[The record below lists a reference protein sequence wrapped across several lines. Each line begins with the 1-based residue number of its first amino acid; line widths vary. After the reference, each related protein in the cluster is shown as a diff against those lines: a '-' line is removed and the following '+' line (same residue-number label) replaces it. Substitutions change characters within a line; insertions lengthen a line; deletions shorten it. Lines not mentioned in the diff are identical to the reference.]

1 MRLNFNRIEIHN
13 FLSFSDE
20 IFEFDKQKGLNL
32 VCGKNNDIPG
42 SKNGCGK
49 SNVFDALVFSLYGQS
64 KDNIKNSNI
73 ANKFINSK
81 EVRVVTYFDIDGKSY
96 KVASGHNK
104 NGQPYCQ
111 LYEIDEDGNEVDM
124 TKSTMSE
131 TRKYLVE
138 EILHCDLSIFLR
150 TVLLSADQNYNF
162 FRLKKGDKKEFIEKL
177 FDISVFGKIY
187 EKIHRDVLDVDKAI
201 IAQQNKIIVLNKNN
215 DDYKQR
221 KTAFYDNSAKQLKIL
236 NESLT
241 AQLASK
247 QKLLSKNVSVNTA
260 EVDKYE
266 SMADKVHEAIRKV
279 NDKIAKAK
287 NSIELIAI
295 KMKSIDSDSLQ
306 KQKVIDKHAELLS
319 KLCKDCKKIFSDYY
333 SISKYEKAIEQ
344 NSKEHAALTANREE
358 QNASLKSYQ
367 QMLESCNEKL
377 RKIDQ
382 KIQSLTE
389 VQNQLNVQLQHL
401 DQKISSTE
409 AEISHVEKAENPYEE
424 LFQSCQI
431 EIAAEKEQLAKQ
443 TERYKYIK
451 YAENVVSQDTLRKFI
466 ISDLIGLLNSKI
478 KTYLTKFGAKY
489 QVIFDSDMN
498 YTFVSDGVECEYDN
512 FSSGEKARL
521 MIASCFAF
529 RDFMYIRNSFSSNI
543 LVLDEFID
551 SAIDG
556 LAIESILEILKDFSV
571 LWNQNIF
578 CISHRTE
585 MSNDVFDH
593 VIQLVK
599 TNNISKIEYLE

>member
-111 LYEIDEDGNEVDM
+111 LCEIDEDGNEADM

-221 KTAFYDNSAKQLKIL
+221 KTAFCDNAIKQLKAL
-236 NESLT
+236 NESLSE
-241 AQLASK
+241 QLASK
-247 QKLLSKNVSVNTA
+247 QKLLSKQVSVNTA

-287 NSIELIAI
+287 NGIELATL
-295 KMKSIDSDSLQ
+295 KMKSIDSDNLQ

-344 NSKEHAALTANREE
+344 NNKEQAALLANRDE

-367 QMLESCNEKL
+367 QMLESCDEKL
-377 RKIDQ
+377 CKIDQ

-389 VQNQLNVQLQHL
+389 VQNQLNAQLQHL
-401 DQKISSTE
+401 DSKISQTE
-409 AEISHVEKAENPYEE
+409 AEISQVEKAENPYEE
-424 LFQSCQI
+424 LFQSCQV

-571 LWNQNIF
+571 LWKQNIF

>member
-111 LYEIDEDGNEVDM
+111 LYEIDEDCTEVDM

-221 KTAFYDNSAKQLKIL
+221 KTAFYDNSAKQLEIL

-389 VQNQLNVQLQHL
+389 VQNQLNAQLQHL

-409 AEISHVEKAENPYEE
+409 AEISRVEKAENPYEE

-431 EIAAEKEQLAKQ
+431 EIVAEKEQLAKQ

-599 TNNISKIEYLE
+599 TNNVSKIEYLE

>member
-96 KVASGHNK
+96 KVASGHNR

-111 LYEIDEDGNEVDM
+111 LYEIDEDCNEVDM

-221 KTAFYDNSAKQLKIL
+221 KMAFYDNSAKQLKIL

-295 KMKSIDSDSLQ
+295 KMKSLDSDSLQ

-344 NSKEHAALTANREE
+344 NSKEHAALMANREE

-389 VQNQLNVQLQHL
+389 VQNQLNAQLQHL

-409 AEISHVEKAENPYEE
+409 AEISRVEKAENPYEE

>member
-96 KVASGHNK
+96 KVASGHNR

-111 LYEIDEDGNEVDM
+111 LYEIDEDCNEVDM

-221 KTAFYDNSAKQLKIL
+221 KMAFYDNSAKQLKIL

-295 KMKSIDSDSLQ
+295 KMKSLDSDSLQ

-344 NSKEHAALTANREE
+344 NSKEHAALMANREE

-389 VQNQLNVQLQHL
+389 VQNQLNAQLQHL

-599 TNNISKIEYLE
+599 TNNVSKIEYLE

>member
-96 KVASGHNK
+96 KVASGHNR

-111 LYEIDEDGNEVDM
+111 LYEIDEDCNEVDM

-221 KTAFYDNSAKQLKIL
+221 KMAFYDNSAKQLKIL

-295 KMKSIDSDSLQ
+295 KMKSLDSDSLQ

-344 NSKEHAALTANREE
+344 NSKEHAALMANREE

-599 TNNISKIEYLE
+599 TNNVSKIEYLE